1 MTSTDRTG
9 PALTI
14 TSFGYGH
21 QPGGIAPAA
30 HLTLD
35 LRQHFRDPHVDPAM
49 REMTGR
55 DQEVITA
62 VLSTPGIPALIAATV
77 QAARAFLS
85 GPSASGPL
93 HIAAGCV
100 GGRHRSYVVAAALG
114 TLLADL
120 DPAVVHLDVDRPV
133 IRRPAPQ
140 N

>member
-1 MTSTDRTG
+1 MTSTDQTPV

-14 TSFGYGH
+14 TSFGYAH
-21 QPGGIAPAA
+21 QPDERAPHA

-49 REMTGR
+49 RERTGR

-62 VLSTPGIPALIAATV
+62 VLSTPGIPALIAATLA
-77 QAARAFLS
+77 AARAFLA
-85 GPSASGPL
+85 GPSAGPL

-100 GGRHRSYVVAAALG
+100 GGRHRSYVVASALG

-120 DPAVVHLDVDRPV
+120 DPAVVHLHADRPV
-133 IRRPAPQ
+133 VRRPAPQ